1 MLAPLSSELTQL
13 GLGGLR
19 RVELKWGFDQDA
31 MLCTLRVVAPA
42 PRTGALALLDQPSFG
57 IGSLPRIPAK
67 VNGLTV
73 MSINLAKSYDLVDSL
88 IKLSGPKGATGL
100 KNPVVME
107 QQGLDLRRD
116 LLANL
121 GPKLAFYTQTD
132 APGESSNAAELAASR
147 AAGSTFSVEVR
158 DRDQVGRAIDPL
170 MRAFGPF
177 MRQRFRFGG
186 RDRQWL
192 IAASLSF
199 HRTAG
204 PPHPAYAIDWPPNSL
219 VPPYSTLLR
228 PTVIVG
234 ENELVIAA
242 SDDAAQHA
250 LASGRSWQP
259 PEAFVP
265 CVQKLPA
272 QMIYM
277 RLADPRP
284 ATPVLVASLPVLI
297 RQVNAEI
304 ELRERRVGKNAKDVY
319 MRLDPEIIPKVEE
332 INGRLV
338 PSSTTV
344 TVDGEGAILCHREAV
359 PTISSPAAVA
369 AVIAYSMPAIR
380 AGMDAARRAQCVNNL
395 KQIALAMHNYVS
407 ANSKFPRAASWSE
420 NGKPL
425 LSWRVAILP
434 YLGYQELYNK
444 FNLDEPWDSVRNKA
458 LMKEMPLVY
467 LCPDGVKPGSFTT
480 CYQVIV
486 GSNAIFEKDQDI
498 GIADVTDGTSNTLM
512 VVEAKNAVSWTKPDD
527 LMFDPAAAPSLCGAG
542 SAHPGGFNA
551 AMGDG
556 SVRFIKD
563 TIDPKRFRWLITR
576 NLGEVIAVDDF

>member
-1 MLAPLSSELTQL
+1 MLTDNAKVDEIVDVIEGRRPSALDHPLRIESFKGQEGFEPLAGGFLDALVLAPLSSEMTQL

-31 MLCTLRVVAPA
+31 MLYTLRVVAPA

-73 MSINLAKSYDLVDSL
+73 ISINLAKSYDLVDSL
-88 IKLSGPKGATGL
+88 IKLSGPNGATGL
-100 KNPVVME
+100 KNPVIME

-121 GPKLAFYTQTD
+121 DSKLLFYTQADT
-132 APGESSNAAELAASR
+132 PGESNNAAGLAASR

-158 DRDQVGRAIDPL
+158 DHDKVSRAIDPL
-170 MRAFGPF
+170 LRSFGPF

-204 PPHPAYAIDWPPNSL
+204 PPHPAYAIEWPPNSL

-234 ENELVIAA
+234 EKELVIAA
-242 SDDAAQHA
+242 SEDAAQHA
-250 LASGRSWQP
+250 LAGDQPWQP

-265 CVQKLPA
+265 CVRRLPA

-284 ATPVLVASLPVLI
+284 AAPVLVAGLPVLI

-304 ELRERRVGKNAKDVY
+304 ELRERRAGKIAKDVY
-319 MRLDPEIIPKVEE
+319 MRLDPDVIPKVEE
-332 INGRLV
+332 INARLF

-344 TVDGEGAILCHREAV
+344 TVDSEGAILSHREAI
-359 PTISSPAAVA
+359 PAISSPAAVA
-369 AVIAYSMPAIR
+369 AVIASSVPAIR
-380 AGMDAARRAQCVNNL
+380 AAMDAARRAQCVNNL
-395 KQIALAMHNYVS
+395 KQIALAMHNYIAV
-407 ANSKFPRAASWSE
+407 NTKFPRAAGWSE

-434 YLGYQELYNK
+434 YLGYEALYNK
-444 FNLDEPWDSVRNKA
+444 FNLDEPWDSVHNRASHQGNA
-458 LMKEMPLVY
+458 FGLFVPRPSQARLIHDLLRGNRRKERDIREGSRRW
-467 LCPDGVKPGSFTT
+467 DGRR
-480 CYQVIV
+480 
-486 GSNAIFEKDQDI
+486 D
-498 GIADVTDGTSNTLM
+498 
-512 VVEAKNAVSWTKPDD
+512 
-527 LMFDPAAAPSLCGAG
+527 
-542 SAHPGGFNA
+542 
-551 AMGDG
+551 
-556 SVRFIKD
+556 
-563 TIDPKRFRWLITR
+563 
-576 NLGEVIAVDDF
+576 